1 MHLSAL
7 SILALPVAATR
18 AGELDV
24 TAGIEQATP
33 DLGHTYTWGAE
44 YRQPLSMHF
53 AASLIWLNE
62 GHVINHHRDGQ
73 ALQFWWRSAR
83 ERSGLVFE
91 AGLGPYHYYDTT
103 DAIDVSTAHGVVL
116 DYEDAHGWGV
126 LASAAVDW
134 YFKHGWFATVRLNDI
149 EAAGEVRSTALT
161 AGLGYRFGDEGVSAV
176 RWTDSWFVAPP
187 PRLEVDALA
196 GEVVLNSFHSEAAL
210 AEALSVRAKIS
221 THFAASLTYTVA
233 PDAPLDWHSGAAVQ
247 LWAQTDLTHAFSI
260 GAGAGAFFTAAR
272 SNTANTGSASN
283 PEGIVGITLAY
294 RLSSRW
300 LLRAIWNRITTRD
313 DNDSDIVLAGF
324 GYRF

>member
-1 MHLSAL
+1 VPLGILPAL
-7 SILALPVAATR
+7 CLTPAATR
-18 AGELDV
+18 AGELDL
-24 TAGIEQATP
+24 TGGIEQSTP
-33 DLGHTYTWGAE
+33 DFGHSYSWGAE
-44 YRQPLSMHF
+44 YRQPLTMHF

-62 GHVINHHRDGQ
+62 GHLVNHHRDGQ

-83 ERSGLVFE
+83 ESGLVFE

-103 DAIDVSTAHGVVL
+103 DAIDVSTSHGVEL
-116 DYEDAHGWGV
+116 EYEDAHGWGV

-161 AGLGYRFGDEGVSAV
+161 AGVGYRFGDEGESRI
-176 RWTDSWFVAPP
+176 RWTDSWFDAPP
-187 PRLEVDALA
+187 PRLEADALA
-196 GEVVLNSFHSEAAL
+196 GQVVLNSFHSEAAV

-221 THFAASLTYTVA
+221 THIAASVTYTVA

-247 LWAQTDLTHAFSI
+247 LWAETDLTPAFSI
-260 GAGAGAFFTAAR
+260 GAGAGAFFTAVR
-272 SNTANTGSASN
+272 SDTAATGADVN

-300 LLRAIWNRITTRD
+300 VIRAIWDRITTRD

>member
-1 MHLSAL
+1 VLL
-7 SILALPVAATR
+7 GLLPAFYLTPAATR

-33 DLGHTYTWGAE
+33 DLGHTYSWGAE
-44 YRQPLSMHF
+44 YREPFTMHL

-62 GHVINHHRDGQ
+62 GHIVNHHRDGQ
-73 ALQFWWRSAR
+73 ALQFWWRTAS
-83 ERSGLVFE
+83 EGSGLVFE

-103 DAIDVSTAHGVVL
+103 DAVDVSTPHGVKL

-161 AGLGYRFGDEGVSAV
+161 AGVGYRFGDEAGARV
-176 RWTDSWFVAPP
+176 RWSDSWFVAPP
-187 PRLEVDALA
+187 PRSEVDALA
-196 GEVVLNSFHSEAAL
+196 GQVILNSFHSEAAV
-210 AEALSVRAKIS
+210 AEALSVRVKIS
-221 THFAASLTYTVA
+221 THIAASVTYTIS

-247 LWAQTDLTHAFSI
+247 MWAETDLTRAFSI
-260 GAGAGAFFTAAR
+260 GAGAGAFFTAVR
-272 SNTANTGSASN
+272 SNTANTSSPSN

-300 LLRAIWNRITTRD
+300 VARAIWDRITTRD

-324 GYRF
+324 GYQF